1 MRWDCYKRS
10 SFTQKGDSKWL
21 NQSLLFLV
29 SSFIVIGILGFVPA
43 IAPDGM
49 LLKIFHVNAA
59 HNVVHLATGI
69 VALLCAM
76 SGAGAARTF
85 FQIFGIVYAIVAILG
100 FVKGDDINIWI
111 ISNNVADTCLHVVI
125 AVVSL
130 FLGFGTAKQTA

>member
-1 MRWDCYKRS
+1 MVK
-10 SFTQKGDSKWL
+10 
-21 NQSLLFLV
+21 SLAILFGV
-29 SSFIVIGILGFVPA
+29 VFIAIGILGFVPA

-49 LLKIFHVNAA
+49 LLNIFHVNTA

-76 SGAGAARTF
+76 GGVGASRTF
-85 FQIFGIVYAIVAILG
+85 FQIFGIIYANVAILG

-111 ISNNVADTCLHVVI
+111 ISNNVADTWLHVVI

-130 FLGFGTAKQTA
+130 FLGFGSAKQTA

>member
-1 MRWDCYKRS
+1 
-10 SFTQKGDSKWL
+10 
-21 NQSLLFLV
+21 
-29 SSFIVIGILGFVPA
+29 
-43 IAPDGM
+43 M
-49 LLKIFHVNAA
+49 LLKIFHVNAP

-76 SGAGAARTF
+76 SGAGAARAF

-111 ISNNVADTCLHVVI
+111 ISNNVADTWLHVVI

-130 FLGFGTAKQTA
+130 FLGFGMAKQTA